1 MDVKQK
7 AKDLIRLA
15 CDEGTSA
22 AERLAAAKAANA
34 LIGQYKLLSGDPV
47 NVSASTVAGIIEK
60 VTNPAFIKE
69 VASRAEKFVSGIERI
84 MGSASKVARPREKT
98 KRRTYR

>member
-7 AKDLIRLA
+7 AKDLIKLA
-15 CDEGTSA
+15 CDEGTA
-22 AERLAAAKAANA
+22 AGERLAAAKAADA
-34 LIGQYKLLSGDPV
+34 LIGQYKLLSGSPV

-60 VTNPAFIKE
+60 FTNPDFIEE

-84 MGSASKVARPREKT
+84 MGSAKKVATPREKT